1 MIIEVVD
8 MIKNQTVTDY
18 RKEIVKIIGELGY
31 RHSTWQV
38 FSDFVEMSAIA
49 ISNSVDWTH
58 KKERETR
65 YLEIIN
71 TYEKREQILFPKL
84 FAYLVNAL
92 EYEVAINGP
101 SDILGG
107 IFHELEL
114 HNKWKGQFFT
124 PVNVCEAIGMI
135 TVGDKAQ
142 IVEEKGF
149 LTLGEPCV
157 GSGAMV
163 LGFAKAMQN
172 NKMNYC
178 SQMVVTA
185 QDIDLKCVHM
195 AYIQFALYGIPAV
208 VIHGNTLTVEEWSRW
223 YTPIYMVDGWVW
235 RQQCGMTTAR
245 NAEDEQIKRAMDPKY
260 NAIRELFGYEKN
272 VPEIAESDIK
282 KADFVIEGEQ
292 FVIKHDD
299 SMASDQELPKEK
311 NRAKGKKNEQ
321 QSEDFN
327 QLSLFDIAQ

>member
-1 MIIEVVD
+1 MSN
-8 MIKNQTVTDY
+8 NQTITDY
-18 RKEIVKIIGELGY
+18 RKEIVKLIGELGY

-49 ISNSVDWTH
+49 ISNSVDWIH
-58 KKERETR
+58 KQEREKR

-71 TYEKREQILFPKL
+71 IYQKSEQQLFPKML
-84 FAYLVNAL
+84 GYLVNAL
-92 EYEVAINGP
+92 EDSIALEGGP
-101 SDILGG
+101 TDILGQ

-124 PVNVCEAIGMI
+124 PVNVCEAMGMI

-142 IVEEKGF
+142 IIEEKGY
-149 LTLGEPCV
+149 LTVGEPCV

-163 LGFAKAMQN
+163 LGFAKAM
-172 NKMNYC
+172 KSSGMNYC
-178 SQMVVTA
+178 TKMVVTA

-195 AYIQFALYGIPAV
+195 AYLQFSLYGIPAV

-245 NAEDEQIKRAMDPKY
+245 NAEDEQIKRALDPKY
-260 NAIRELFGYEKN
+260 KAIRELFGYEKSGT
-272 VPEIAESDIK
+272 EIVEIDIK
-282 KADFVIEGEQ
+282 KADFITEGDQ
-292 FVIKHDD
+292 FVINPDENID
-299 SMASDQELPKEK
+299 YGNEMPKEK
-311 NRAKGKKNEQ
+311 IKAKGKKKEQ
-321 QSEDFN
+321 QAEEYG
-327 QLSLFDIAQ
+327 QLSLFDMAQ